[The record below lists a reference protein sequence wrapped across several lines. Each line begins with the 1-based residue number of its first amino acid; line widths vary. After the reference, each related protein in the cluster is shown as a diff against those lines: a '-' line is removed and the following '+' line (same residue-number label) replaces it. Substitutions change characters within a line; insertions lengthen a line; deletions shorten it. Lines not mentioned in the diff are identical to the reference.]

1 MMADVHSII
10 PGDAILGHAVFAVV
24 TINFSGTWIES
35 ETDDTVWLEKKPIPA
50 SVHYVGDK
58 NAT

>member
-10 PGDAILGHAVFAVV
+10 PGDAILGHAVFAAVP
-24 TINFSGTWIES
+24 INFSGWIES
-35 ETDDTVWLEKKPIPA
+35 ETDDNVWLEKKPIPT

-58 NAT
+58 NAS